1 MSKEIKETKE
11 NKDMVYVKLP
21 RVGVEQEDVFVSVN
35 NRTYI
40 VKRGEKVAV
49 PKSVAE
55 VLAHQEKML
64 ETIMNFQKRNAKG

>member
-1 MSKEIKETKE
+1 MTKDT
-11 NKDMVYVKLP
+11 KDTVFVKLP

-40 VKRGEKVAV
+40 IKRGEKVAV
-49 PKSVAE
+49 PKSVAQ

-64 ETIMNFQKRNAKG
+64 ETILNFQKRNAKG

>member
-1 MSKEIKETKE
+1 MSNQTK
-11 NKDMVYVKLP
+11 DTVYVKLP

-40 VKRGEKVAV
+40 IKRGEQVAV
-49 PKSVAE
+49 PKSVAQ

-64 ETIMNFQKRNAKG
+64 ETILNFQKRNAKA

>member
-1 MSKEIKETKE
+1 MSDQTKE

-21 RVGVEQEDVFVSVN
+21 RVGLEQEDVFVSVN

-40 VKRGEKVAV
+40 IKRGEKVAV

-55 VLAHQEKML
+55 VLEHQERML
-64 ETIMNFQKRNAKG
+64 ETILNFQKRNAKA

>member
-1 MSKEIKETKE
+1 MTKDT
-11 NKDMVYVKLP
+11 KDTVYVKLP

-49 PKSVAE
+49 PAAVAE
-55 VLAHQEKML
+55 VLAHQETML
-64 ETIMNFQKRNAKG
+64 ETILNFQKRNAKA